1 MSKSF
6 VKNAGLL
13 AVSVIIAKVLG
24 AVYRIPLASIVG
36 AEGMGLYQFVYPVF
50 ALLLTL
56 ASGAVPNAISITV
69 SEHLANNDV
78 EGASKTFSI
87 TLKLCLIIGLSGT
100 LLLVAISYP
109 IAMLQ
114 HKDAFIGHLSIAPAI
129 LIVTLISAFRGW
141 FMGHSNLI
149 PGSISQI
156 TEGTV
161 KLAVGLT
168 LTSVLVKYG
177 IKYAVV
183 GALLGVVASEL
194 VTLIIMFIAYLIKD
208 KKFSNV
214 KLKDGKETIKRLKS
228 LAAPLILCGSILPV
242 SQFVDSVLIVN
253 LLKWGG
259 FSENVALYGVWSGIV
274 TPLINLPVMVCIS
287 LGIAVTPKMVEGRE
301 HHDVNFIVD
310 KSNTAIK
317 LTFLLGIPFVFFYL
331 FMGRGIINVLYPTLS
346 AEKLNTAVTLLQ
358 INAVSVLGL
367 SVFQIYSAMLQ
378 GLNRAVIPVKI
389 MGMCMV
395 FKLLLSVIL
404 VPMAGIIGCAIA
416 AVIGY
421 TASGVWITIYFAN
434 FVNLD
439 MQYVKN
445 TGLIVVCGVIMGT
458 VILLFAKL
466 QESLVAIIIIAT
478 IAMIVYLLAI
488 MVLKVFTEEEMK
500 SMPLSKILIGLNKKM
515 NGDTNER
522 NT

>member
-6 VKNAGLL
+6 IKNAGFL
-13 AVSVIIAKVLG
+13 AISVIIAKVLG
-24 AVYRIPLASIVG
+24 AVYRIPLASMVG

-69 SEHLANNDV
+69 SEHLANNDT

-100 LLLVAISYP
+100 LLLGAIAYP
-109 IAMLQ
+109 ISLLQ

-168 LTSVLVKYG
+168 LTSALVKFG
-177 IKYAVV
+177 IKYAVM

-194 VTLIIMFIAYLIKD
+194 VTLIIMFIAYIIKD
-208 KKFSNV
+208 KRFARV
-214 KLKDGKETIKRLKS
+214 RLRDGKDTLKRLRN
-228 LAAPLILCGSILPV
+228 LAGPLILCGSILPI
-242 SQFVDSVLIVN
+242 SQFIDSVLIVN

-259 FSENVALYGVWSGIV
+259 YSENVALYGVWSGIV

-301 HHDVNFIVD
+301 HHDVNFIVE

-317 LTFLLGIPFVFFYL
+317 LTFLLGVPFVFFYL
-331 FMGRGIINVLYPTLS
+331 FMGKGIINVLYPTLS
-346 AEKLNTAVTLLQ
+346 LERLNTAVTLLQ

-367 SVFQIYSAMLQ
+367 SIFQIYSAMLQ
-378 GLNRAVIPVKI
+378 GLSRAVIPVKI
-389 MGMCMV
+389 MGLCMV

-404 VPMAGIIGCAIA
+404 VPIAGIIGCAIA

-421 TASGVWITIYFAN
+421 TASGIWISIYFAN

-439 MQYVKN
+439 VQYVKN
-445 TGLIVVCGVIMGT
+445 TSLIAVCGVIMGT
-458 VILLFAKL
+458 VILLFAQL
-466 QESLVAIIIIAT
+466 QESLTALIIIA
-478 IAMIVYLLAI
+478 IVAMVVYFLAI
-488 MVLKVFTEEEMK
+488 MALKVFSEEEMK
-500 SMPLSKILIGLNKKM
+500 SMPFSKLLIKLNKKM
-515 NGDTNER
+515 NGETNGK